1 MGEHLVKKLPAFLN
15 TPARVVIV
23 VGLIILMGEFLIMLL
38 IESIHTTAPEV
49 GFLGNVA
56 WKFVDPIMLAAF
68 VAPFIYLLIFRAL
81 RNRQAELERQID
93 ELRRFQKLTVG
104 RELRMKEL
112 AEENA
117 ALRKQT
123 AAAQQNET
131 RS

>member
-38 IESIHTTAPEV
+38 IESIHTTVPEV

-56 WKFVDPIMLAAF
+56 WKFVDPIMLAVF
-68 VAPFIYLLIFRAL
+68 VAPALYFLIFRVL
-81 RNRQAELERQID
+81 NQQAELERQID
-93 ELRRFQKLTVG
+93 ELRHFQKLTIG

-112 AEENA
+112 ADENA
-117 ALRKQT
+117 ALRKQI
-123 AAAQQNET
+123 AAAQQNEMK
-131 RS
+131 S

>member
-1 MGEHLVKKLPAFLN
+1 MKKLPAFLN

-56 WKFVDPIMLAAF
+56 WKFVDPIMLAVF
-68 VAPFIYLLIFRAL
+68 VAPALYLLIFRAL
-81 RNRQAELERQID
+81 NQQAELERKID
-93 ELRRFQKLTVG
+93 ELLRFQRLTVG

-112 AEENA
+112 ADENT
-117 ALRKQT
+117 ALRKQI
-123 AAAQQNET
+123 AAAQQNEMK
-131 RS
+131 S

>member
-1 MGEHLVKKLPAFLN
+1 MLSALLN

-56 WKFVDPIMLAAF
+56 WKFVDPIMLAVF
-68 VAPFIYLLIFRAL
+68 VAPALYLLIFRAL
-81 RNRQAELERQID
+81 NRQAELERQLD
-93 ELRRFQKLTVG
+93 ELHRFQKLTVG

-117 ALRKQT
+117 ALRKQI
-123 AAAQQNET
+123 AAAQQNEMK
-131 RS
+131 S

>member
-1 MGEHLVKKLPAFLN
+1 MKKLPAFLN

-56 WKFVDPIMLAAF
+56 WKFVDPIMLAVF
-68 VAPFIYLLIFRAL
+68 VAPALYLLIFRAL
-81 RNRQAELERQID
+81 NQQAELEQQLD

-117 ALRKQT
+117 ALRKQI
-123 AAAQQNET
+123 AAAQQNEMK
-131 RS
+131 S

>member
-1 MGEHLVKKLPAFLN
+1 MGDFMKKLPALLS
-15 TPARVVIV
+15 TPARIVIV

-68 VAPFIYLLIFRAL
+68 VAPALYLLIFRAL
-81 RNRQAELERQID
+81 NQQAELERKID

-117 ALRKQT
+117 ALRKQI
-123 AAAQQNET
+123 AAAQQNEMK
-131 RS
+131 S

>member
-38 IESIHTTAPEV
+38 IESIHTTVPEV

-56 WKFVDPIMLAAF
+56 WKFVDPIMLAVF
-68 VAPFIYLLIFRAL
+68 VAPALYLLIFRAL
-81 RNRQAELERQID
+81 NQQAELERQID
-93 ELRRFQKLTVG
+93 ELRHFQKLTIG

-117 ALRKQT
+117 ALRNQI
-123 AAAQQNET
+123 AAAQQKET
-131 RS
+131 KP

>member
-1 MGEHLVKKLPAFLN
+1 MKKLPAFLN

-49 GFLGNVA
+49 GFLGNAA
-56 WKFVDPIMLAAF
+56 WKFVDPIMLAVF
-68 VAPFIYLLIFRAL
+68 VAPVLYLLIFRAL
-81 RNRQAELERQID
+81 NQQAELERQID
-93 ELRRFQKLTVG
+93 ELHRFQKLTVG

-117 ALRKQT
+117 ALRKQI
-123 AAAQQNET
+123 AAAQQNEA

>member
-1 MGEHLVKKLPAFLN
+1 VKKLPAFLN

-56 WKFVDPIMLAAF
+56 WKFVDPIMLAVF
-68 VAPFIYLLIFRAL
+68 VAPALYLLIFRAL
-81 RNRQAELERQID
+81 NQQAELERKID
-93 ELRRFQKLTVG
+93 ELLRFQRLTVG

-112 AEENA
+112 ADENA
-117 ALRKQT
+117 ALRKQI
-123 AAAQQNET
+123 AAAQQNEMK
-131 RS
+131 S

>member
-1 MGEHLVKKLPAFLN
+1 MKKFPAFLN
-15 TPARVVIV
+15 TPARIVIV

-56 WKFVDPIMLAAF
+56 WKFVDPIMLAVF
-68 VAPFIYLLIFRAL
+68 VAPALYLLIFRAL
-81 RNRQAELERQID
+81 NQQAELERQID
-93 ELRRFQKLTVG
+93 ELRHFQKLTIG

-117 ALRKQT
+117 ALRDQLAGT
-123 AAAQQNET
+123 QSDGAH
-131 RS
+131 S

>member
-1 MGEHLVKKLPAFLN
+1 MKKLPAFLN

-38 IESIHTTAPEV
+38 IESIHTTVPEV

-56 WKFVDPIMLAAF
+56 WKFVDPIMLAVF
-68 VAPFIYLLIFRAL
+68 VAPALYFLIFRAM
-81 RNRQAELERQID
+81 NQQAELERQID
-93 ELRRFQKLTVG
+93 ELRHFQKLTIG

-117 ALRKQT
+117 ALRNQI
-123 AAAQQNET
+123 AAAQQKET
-131 RS
+131 KP

>member
-15 TPARVVIV
+15 TQARIVIV

-56 WKFVDPIMLAAF
+56 WKFVDPIMLAVF
-68 VAPFIYLLIFRAL
+68 VAPALYLLIFRAL
-81 RNRQAELERQID
+81 NQQAELERKID
-93 ELRRFQKLTVG
+93 ELLRFQRLTVG

-117 ALRKQT
+117 ALRNQI
-123 AAAQQNET
+123 AAQTDET
-131 RS
+131 KS

>member
-1 MGEHLVKKLPAFLN
+1 MGEHLVKKLPVFLN

-56 WKFVDPIMLAAF
+56 WKFVDPIMLAIF
-68 VAPFIYLLIFRAL
+68 VAPALYLLIFRAL
-81 RNRQAELERQID
+81 NQQAELERQLD

-117 ALRKQT
+117 ALRKQI
-123 AAAQQNET
+123 AAAQQNEMK
-131 RS
+131 S

>member
-15 TPARVVIV
+15 TPARIVIV

-38 IESIHTTAPEV
+38 IESIHTTAAEV
-49 GFLGNVA
+49 GFPGDVA

-68 VAPFIYLLIFRAL
+68 AAPAIYILIFRPM
-81 RNRQAELERQID
+81 RYQQAELERQLN

-117 ALRKQT
+117 ALRKQI
-123 AAAQQNET
+123 A
-131 RS
+131 

>member
-1 MGEHLVKKLPAFLN
+1 MKKLPAFLN

-56 WKFVDPIMLAAF
+56 WKFVDPIMLAVF
-68 VAPFIYLLIFRAL
+68 VAPALYLLIFRAL
-81 RNRQAELERQID
+81 NQQAELERKID
-93 ELRRFQKLTVG
+93 ELLRFQRLTVG

-112 AEENA
+112 ADENA
-117 ALRKQT
+117 ALRKQI
-123 AAAQQNET
+123 AAAQQNEMK
-131 RS
+131 S

>member
-1 MGEHLVKKLPAFLN
+1 MGDFMKKLPALLS

-56 WKFVDPIMLAAF
+56 WKFVDPIMLAVF
-68 VAPFIYLLIFRAL
+68 VAPALYFLIFRVL
-81 RNRQAELERQID
+81 NQQAELERQID
-93 ELRRFQKLTVG
+93 ELRRFQKLTIG

-112 AEENA
+112 ADENA
-117 ALRKQT
+117 ALRKQIAGT
-123 AAAQQNET
+123 QPGGT
-131 RS
+131 KS

>member
-1 MGEHLVKKLPAFLN
+1 MKKLPAFLN

-56 WKFVDPIMLAAF
+56 WKFVDPIMLAVF
-68 VAPFIYLLIFRAL
+68 VAPALYFLIFRAM
-81 RNRQAELERQID
+81 NQQAELERQID
-93 ELRRFQKLTVG
+93 ELRHFQKLTIG

-117 ALRKQT
+117 ALRNQI
-123 AAAQQNET
+123 AAAQQKET
-131 RS
+131 KP

>member
-1 MGEHLVKKLPAFLN
+1 MKKLPAFLN
-15 TPARVVIV
+15 TPARIVIV

-56 WKFVDPIMLAAF
+56 WKFVDPIMLAVF
-68 VAPFIYLLIFRAL
+68 VAPALYFLIFRVL
-81 RNRQAELERQID
+81 NQQAELERQID
-93 ELRRFQKLTVG
+93 ELHRFQKLTVG

-117 ALRKQT
+117 ALRDQLAGT
-123 AAAQQNET
+123 QSDGAH
-131 RS
+131 S

>member
-38 IESIHTTAPEV
+38 IESIHTTVPEV

-56 WKFVDPIMLAAF
+56 WKFVDPIMLAVF
-68 VAPFIYLLIFRAL
+68 VAPALYFLIFRAM
-81 RNRQAELERQID
+81 NQQAELERQID
-93 ELRRFQKLTVG
+93 ELRHFQKLTIG

-117 ALRKQT
+117 ALRNQI
-123 AAAQQNET
+123 AAAQQKET
-131 RS
+131 KP

>member
-38 IESIHTTAPEV
+38 IESIHTTAMES

-56 WKFVDPIMLAAF
+56 WKFVDPIMLAVF
-68 VAPFIYLLIFRAL
+68 VAPAIYILIFRPM
-81 RNRQAELERQID
+81 RYQQAELEQQID

-117 ALRKQT
+117 ALRDQLAGT
-123 AAAQQNET
+123 QSDGAH
-131 RS
+131 S

>member
-1 MGEHLVKKLPAFLN
+1 MKKLPAFLN

-56 WKFVDPIMLAAF
+56 WKFVDPIMLAVF
-68 VAPFIYLLIFRAL
+68 VAPALYLLIFRAL
-81 RNRQAELERQID
+81 NQQAELERKID
-93 ELRRFQKLTVG
+93 ELLRFQRLTVG

-117 ALRKQT
+117 ALRNQI
-123 AAAQQNET
+123 AAAQQKET
-131 RS
+131 KP

>member
-38 IESIHTTAPEV
+38 IESIHTTVPEV

-56 WKFVDPIMLAAF
+56 WKFVDPIMLAVF
-68 VAPFIYLLIFRAL
+68 VAPALYFLIFRVM
-81 RNRQAELERQID
+81 NQQAELERQID
-93 ELRRFQKLTVG
+93 ELRRFQKLTIG

-112 AEENA
+112 ADENA
-117 ALRKQT
+117 ALRKQI
-123 AAAQQNET
+123 AAAQQNEMK
-131 RS
+131 S

>member
-1 MGEHLVKKLPAFLN
+1 VKKLPVFLN

-49 GFLGNVA
+49 GFLGDVA

-68 VAPFIYLLIFRAL
+68 VAPALYFLIFRAL
-81 RNRQAELERQID
+81 NQQAELERQID

-117 ALRKQT
+117 ALRQQI
-123 AAAQQNET
+123 AAAQPGGT
-131 RS
+131 KS

>member
-1 MGEHLVKKLPAFLN
+1 MKKLPALLS

-56 WKFVDPIMLAAF
+56 WKFVDPIMLAVF
-68 VAPFIYLLIFRAL
+68 VAPALYFLIFRVL
-81 RNRQAELERQID
+81 NQQAELERQID
-93 ELRRFQKLTVG
+93 ELRRFQKLTIG

-112 AEENA
+112 ADENA
-117 ALRKQT
+117 ALRKQI
-123 AAAQQNET
+123 AAAQQNEMK
-131 RS
+131 S

>member
-38 IESIHTTAPEV
+38 IESIHTTVPEV

-56 WKFVDPIMLAAF
+56 WKFVDPIMLAVF
-68 VAPFIYLLIFRAL
+68 VAPALYFLIFRAM
-81 RNRQAELERQID
+81 NQQAELERQID
-93 ELRRFQKLTVG
+93 ELRHFQKLTIG

-117 ALRKQT
+117 ALRNQI
-123 AAAQQNET
+123 AAAQPGGT
-131 RS
+131 KL

>member
-38 IESIHTTAPEV
+38 IESIHTTVPEV

-68 VAPFIYLLIFRAL
+68 VAPALYLLIFRAL
-81 RNRQAELERQID
+81 NQQAELERQID
-93 ELRRFQKLTVG
+93 ELRRFQKLTIG

-112 AEENA
+112 ADENA
-117 ALRKQT
+117 ALRKQI
-123 AAAQQNET
+123 AAAQQNEMK
-131 RS
+131 S

>member
-1 MGEHLVKKLPAFLN
+1 MGEHLVKKFPAFLN
-15 TPARVVIV
+15 TPARIVIV

-56 WKFVDPIMLAAF
+56 WKFVDPIMLAVF
-68 VAPFIYLLIFRAL
+68 VAPALYLLIFRAL
-81 RNRQAELERQID
+81 NQQAELERQID

-117 ALRKQT
+117 ALRQQI
-123 AAAQQNET
+123 AAAQPGGT
-131 RS
+131 KS